1 MKYNMAILDRIDCAA
16 IFLPG
21 LSTKRKAAK

>member
-1 MKYNMAILDRIDCAA
+1 MKYNMAILDPVVRAVL
-16 IFLPG
+16 FLPG